1 MMQPYGAA
9 HTMYAQQ
16 FIADIAHASTRA
28 EKSHRVSHNGNTDQN
43 TMCPVRALTSFIA
56 LPANDA
62 KNSTSARLNAGSWT
76 DSKITSTK
84 FPRP

>member
-1 MMQPYGAA
+1 
-9 HTMYAQQ
+9 MYAQQ
-16 FIADIAHASTRA
+16 SIADIAHTLTLAD
-28 EKSHRVSHNGNTDQN
+28 KSHRVSHNGNTHLN
-43 TMCPVRALTSFIA
+43 TMCPVRALTLFIA

-76 DSKITSTK
+76 DSRTTSTK